1 MEKYRKFLKKIE
13 LDNYIIAD
21 LDYILDI
28 GSEELKK
35 MFRPDY
41 AKIDREVIKD
51 KKSIDGQ
58 TLFEQIE
65 EAIKSENLDQLTNL
79 CNYIKSRKMKLD
91 ENLTDQQLQLLEI
104 FITEKREKDKI
115 CVLSKGEVEY
125 YLPEGYKKLN
135 TFIELT
141 KNERKFRDLII
152 REDYREKRVELSKI
166 ICSILGINLLP
177 DEEVVR
183 YLSHRPV
190 SDYPCVQDYK

>member
-1 MEKYRKFLKKIE
+1 M
-13 LDNYIIAD
+13 DNYIIAD
-21 LDYILDI
+21 LDYILQI
-28 GSEELKK
+28 GSEEVQK
-35 MFRPDY
+35 MFIVDY
-41 AKIDREVIKD
+41 PKIDREVINA

-58 TLFEQIE
+58 TLFHQVE
-65 EAIKSENLDQLTNL
+65 EAIKSENFDQLTNL

-135 TFIELT
+135 RLIELT
-141 KNERKFRDLII
+141 KNERKFIDLII

-166 ICSILGINLLP
+166 ICSILGINLLS
-177 DEEVVR
+177 DEEVVG